1 MFIERERDFFP
12 FFSYFFSASSHT
24 WFFSPTLPRV
34 KLMDYTQ
41 MPLIRKVKLK
51 RRKDGTATF
60 VEEREK
66 ELLGG

>member
-1 MFIERERDFFP
+1 
-12 FFSYFFSASSHT
+12 
-24 WFFSPTLPRV
+24 
-34 KLMDYTQ
+34 MDYTQ